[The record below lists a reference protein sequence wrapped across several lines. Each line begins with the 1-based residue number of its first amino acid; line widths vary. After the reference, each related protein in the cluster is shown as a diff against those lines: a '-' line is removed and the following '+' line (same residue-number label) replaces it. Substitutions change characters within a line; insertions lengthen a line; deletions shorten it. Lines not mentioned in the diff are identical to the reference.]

1 MPVAALAKFFDPR
14 LAYSCPLFQLSSRPK
29 VENLARGDFRSFSNE
44 DFLSLRFSVSSAGMP
59 FGGPPRAPKAMGA
72 AREAASS
79 AQSNGTARGP
89 GSLPESNSTVV
100 NPNLR
105 DRCFRV
111 ARQAPSLYG
120 ATEGSASE
128 AADVETKRF
137 G

>member
-1 MPVAALAKFFDPR
+1 MPGRCKRTLPGRTSIFLPR
-14 LAYSCPLFQLSSRPK
+14 ISVESKSYGATAFAHELFGVSPAEIFVRGPASRA
-29 VENLARGDFRSFSNE
+29 ESNG
-44 DFLSLRFSVSSAGMP
+44 V
-59 FGGPPRAPKAMGA
+59 
-72 AREAASS
+72 AREAASR

-89 GSLPESNSTVV
+89 GSLPESNSAVV

-105 DRCFRV
+105 DRCFRI

>member
-14 LAYSCPLFQLSSRPK
+14 LAYIRPLFQLSSRLPIPSLQMSPRL
-29 VENLARGDFRSFSNE
+29 EGSFGDSP
-44 DFLSLRFSVSSAGMP
+44 L
-59 FGGPPRAPKAMGA
+59 APKAMGA